1 MLKKYSASPYVLWCI
16 LFIVIP
22 LMLILV
28 YSFTAKDMD
37 SGSIIFS
44 LENYKRFLDPLF
56 INVFLKS
63 VTLALKATL
72 LCLVIGYPMAMILS
86 GMNKKMQRTA
96 VLLFILPMWM
106 NFLLRTYAWVAI
118 LGNNGIL
125 NRFFKLFG
133 FSFNLM
139 YNEGAVLLGMVYN
152 FLPFMVLPIYTVLTK
167 IDFSLIEAAEDLGA
181 SRKTVLRKIIFPL
194 SMPGVLS
201 GITMVFMPAVSTFV
215 ISNLL
220 GGSKQTLIGNLVEQ
234 QFLVLNNW
242 HFGSS
247 ISVILMVFILLFM
260 AILNRA
266 DKDNEGG
273 VSLW

>member
-1 MLKKYSASPYVLWCI
+1 MLKKHSASPYVLWCI

-22 LMLILV
+22 LMLILA
-28 YSFTAKDMD
+28 YSFTAKDLD

-44 LENYKRFLDPLF
+44 MENYKKFLDPLF
-56 INVFLKS
+56 IKVFLKS
-63 VTLALKATL
+63 VTLALKATV

-86 GMNKKMQRTA
+86 GMNKRMQRTA

-118 LGNNGIL
+118 LGNNGII
-125 NRFFKLFG
+125 NRFFKMFG

-181 SRKTVLRKIIFPL
+181 SRNTVLRKIIFPL

-266 DKDNEGG
+266 EKDNEGG